1 MGAYFGNAFSMLKAS
16 DPYGSK
22 VGWFLASMNNV
33 TMINDDDYRQ
43 SFAHN
48 FAKMKEMRE
57 FLFLDVMTQDLQFIL
72 RNVCCCTWSL
82 L

>member
-1 MGAYFGNAFSMLKAS
+1 MGKGMGAYFGNAFSMLKAS

-43 SFAHN
+43 NFGHN
-48 FAKMKEMRE
+48 
-57 FLFLDVMTQDLQFIL
+57 LV
-72 RNVCCCTWSL
+72 
-82 L
+82 